1 MLMVA
6 VGDAAW
12 DVRRRCLWVWRLK
25 GQYEDMI
32 VSWLG
37 STHSHTTT
45 HTWWHW
51 VCMCVSFWHN
61 RKCSEQKRER
71 ERAREREFLL
81 FLWEGKVWPFV
92 RCVVMMMMWR
102 FPGEFLHVDEAREK
116 VRLWWDD
123 LMLFSLTEAVPVGGA
138 SASPVHTHLSDSH
151 TLIGLRNTLQFSS

>member
-1 MLMVA
+1 MMLMVA

-12 DVRRRCLWVWRLK
+12 DVRRRCLWVWRSK

-71 ERAREREFLL
+71 ESERERIPPFPLRRKGLAFCPLWWWWWWCEDSQGNSCMWMKLEKRSDSDGMISCCFPSLKQ
-81 FLWEGKVWPFV
+81 FLWAEP
-92 RCVVMMMMWR
+92 
-102 FPGEFLHVDEAREK
+102 PLH
-116 VRLWWDD
+116 LYT
-123 LMLFSLTEAVPVGGA
+123 LTCL
-138 SASPVHTHLSDSH
+138 TH
-151 TLIGLRNTLQFSS
+151 TLQ